1 MAIDNFH
8 TRQRSLELRNDRP
21 ERTVGTG
28 RRHDHR
34 DPHHLSRFGERHDVM
49 FQRRAVHITHAGDQ
63 ADLMVNQ
70 QQYRVVAIQQ
80 LQRARRL
87 LRLSM
92 WL

>member
-1 MAIDNFH
+1 MIGPNGPLAPV
-8 TRQRSLELRNDRP
+8 E
-21 ERTVGTG
+21 
-28 RRHDHR
+28 RHDHR